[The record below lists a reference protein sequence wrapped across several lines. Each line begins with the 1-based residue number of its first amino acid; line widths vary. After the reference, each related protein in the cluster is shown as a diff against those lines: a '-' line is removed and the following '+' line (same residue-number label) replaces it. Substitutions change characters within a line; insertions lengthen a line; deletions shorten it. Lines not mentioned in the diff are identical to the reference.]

1 MSNASRGGSY
11 LVSQILSTH
20 PMVTVASEPFLE
32 LFRSFRNAI
41 FYNDKELSSF
51 YSKDDLETLPLQDY
65 FFHEKIGEILQCLH
79 AIDARRFRSVTLKDK
94 LWRRQ
99 FGLQV

>member
-32 LFRSFRNAI
+32 LFRSFRNVI
-41 FYNDKELSSF
+41 FTMIKSYLRS
-51 YSKDDLETLPLQDY
+51 
-65 FFHEKIGEILQCLH
+65 ILKT
-79 AIDARRFRSVTLKDK
+79 I
-94 LWRRQ
+94 
-99 FGLQV
+99 